1 MTRIVPPKEFVMAFS
16 RVVDRRM
23 SDIVALWYN
32 GKEYSELILDSQSGV
47 LQEVAHTLG
56 LQYWREYLKIDAVFY
71 ERVNEV
77 DSFAVAIEH
86 ENDAKTS
93 SWEANKLSLLNT
105 PLKVLITYPR
115 KGCDEEI
122 LLTKYTEVLG
132 LTDIFD
138 DFASL
143 RRQVLAFAFM
153 NSEVI
158 WRYHVYTNR
167 GFEPL
172 EVHP

>member
-1 MTRIVPPKEFVMAFS
+1 M
-16 RVVDRRM
+16 
-23 SDIVALWYN
+23 
-32 GKEYSELILDSQSGV
+32 
-47 LQEVAHTLG
+47 
-56 LQYWREYLKIDAVFY
+56 
-71 ERVNEV
+71 
-77 DSFAVAIEH
+77 
-86 ENDAKTS
+86 
-93 SWEANKLSLLNT
+93 NT
-105 PLKVLITYPR
+105 PLKVLITYPK